1 MSDFY
6 FKLTFY
12 FFLLAFGLSCRSN
25 KSETETDCTP
35 KIINPNGDSELA
47 LLMREFYD
55 FSDSIKIQSQQNRA
69 IDTEKL
75 KALLNNLTTA
85 TPTDS
90 NVHGE
95 VFNGFAEKMKWQLN
109 NLKPDSNF
117 VLNFNNMVNA
127 CVDCHNEFC
136 PGPIKKIN
144 KLKIAN

>member
-1 MSDFY
+1 MSKPFCLRV
-6 FKLTFY
+6 FS
-12 FFLLAFGLSCRSN
+12 LLIILCFACNSN
-25 KSETETDCTP
+25 NSKAEEDCSP

-47 LLMREFYD
+47 LLMRELYV

-69 IDTEKL
+69 IDTDKL

-109 NLKPDSNF
+109 NLKTDSNF
-117 VLNFNNMVNA
+117 VFHFNNMVNA